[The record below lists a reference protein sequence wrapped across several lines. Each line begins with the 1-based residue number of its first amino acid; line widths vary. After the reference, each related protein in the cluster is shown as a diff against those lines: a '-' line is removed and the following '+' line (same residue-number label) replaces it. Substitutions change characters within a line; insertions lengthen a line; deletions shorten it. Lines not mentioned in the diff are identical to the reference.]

1 MAPRRT
7 KAASR
12 IKPPN
17 TRGEPED
24 YTVPITYPW
33 PREEGTEISLTDLN
47 IPKSSETRWDKEA
60 SRRYNTLL
68 NTNIFPTRFVDA
80 EALSDLGLHED
91 LHAVLQVMGIADL
104 CHRTHPLYPD
114 LVRQVLATAELTF
127 KRTGFPI
134 FEEASFTFFAS
145 GVKHSI
151 SLETLTEIYEISEE
165 YTQTSFSRKFIPEQA
180 FWKFIASGNF
190 KSRSASQSHIR
201 SPVMRITVKVLSNLL
216 FSKDQTSKVTR
227 GELQMLCAGVEDE
240 LKSSDIGIPTSPMTT
255 SPGCVLVQMFVDKK
269 ARVILRDE
277 TTYSFLSQDG
287 RNLYCK
293 LPQPN
298 ITSLSDVTNICFVP
312 DAQFLCV
319 DPKSSYRDDTM
330 DDVEFVRTNG
340 GDNAYDMG
348 PLDDNADDAAYRRW
362 MVNSQRKNN
371 SLMKRILKAIT
382 GGCMG
387 APSIAEPRHD
397 QRTPSSHRPGKEPA
411 GIARGDEETAW
422 ATPRRMN
429 RRSAGQSKSDD
440 TN

>member
-17 TRGEPED
+17 ARGEPED

-165 YTQTSFSRKFIPEQA
+165 YTQTSFPRKILTPPFERWLPGKPRQHPGSSHYTLGANRRITLFPQPTHGHERREPRSPSQTRTSLILATAELTFKRPGLPIFEEAYFTLFASGVKHSISLETLTEIYEMSEEYTQTSFPRKFIPEQA
-180 FWKFIASGNF
+180 FWKFIASGDF
-190 KSRSASQSHIR
+190 KSRSASQFHIR
-201 SPVMRITVKVLSNLL
+201 NP
-216 FSKDQTSKVTR
+216 
-227 GELQMLCAGVEDE
+227 
-240 LKSSDIGIPTSPMTT
+240 
-255 SPGCVLVQMFVDKK
+255 
-269 ARVILRDE
+269 IL
-277 TTYSFLSQDG
+277 
-287 RNLYCK
+287 
-293 LPQPN
+293 
-298 ITSLSDVTNICFVP
+298 
-312 DAQFLCV
+312 
-319 DPKSSYRDDTM
+319 
-330 DDVEFVRTNG
+330 
-340 GDNAYDMG
+340 
-348 PLDDNADDAAYRRW
+348 
-362 MVNSQRKNN
+362 
-371 SLMKRILKAIT
+371 
-382 GGCMG
+382 
-387 APSIAEPRHD
+387 
-397 QRTPSSHRPGKEPA
+397 
-411 GIARGDEETAW
+411 
-422 ATPRRMN
+422 
-429 RRSAGQSKSDD
+429 
-440 TN
+440 